1 MARTATTCTASYS
14 GCLRRRSRPSPKGAS
29 SERVL
34 RQKLL
39 DTELRRRQR
48 RPFFPLPD
56 ELAVGEQLR
65 RLHRC
70 PPRGKRRVL
79 EVPMQTVT
87 LTAGAGPAY
96 PRPPAP
102 GRPGGALSPPH
113 PPPPDPR
120 APHSRSP

>member
-48 RPFFPLPD
+48 PPFFPLPD

-87 LTAGAGPAY
+87 LTAGAVAAY
-96 PRPPAP
+96 PRPQSVSSRERTFSA
-102 GRPGGALSPPH
+102 AN
-113 PPPPDPR
+113 
-120 APHSRSP
+120 SRSAIARAASQWRA